1 MDINDLFE
9 SGTSGKA
16 GEDAAA
22 RARSIAIGSNW
33 WCSRVKAWVN
43 LDECVGRYAEARGA
57 GSCYSP
63 CLECATVACHL
74 RALGQRTPVVY
85 VPEEQPVTQ
94 EETIMTKPAK
104 KGTPDP
110 VQQEA
115 KLEKE
120 KPVDCT
126 NPFAGWNK
134 YDPYDRHRQGRD
146 SFVTLTKS
154 GSFFFSVEAVKNFG
168 LGAFMSVDLY
178 HGQGKL
184 GLHVHENDSGRLRI
198 IKKHKRQDAKSVNIS
213 AVGAIKSFGLEKY
226 QGRRFPLREVG
237 PGLIEIDFSKEVKAA

>member
-1 MDINDLFE
+1 MASNDIFE

-22 RARSIAIGSNW
+22 RARAIAIGSNW

-63 CLECATVACHL
+63 CLECATIACHL

-94 EETIMTKPAK
+94 EETMTKPAK
-104 KGTPDP
+104 KEAP

-115 KLEKE
+115 KLEIVA
-120 KPVDCT
+120 KPKAAA
-126 NPFAGWNK
+126 NPFETISKQA
-134 YDPYDRHRQGRD
+134 GRD
-146 SFVTLTKS
+146 EYMET
-154 GSFFFSVEAVKNFG
+154 
-168 LGAFMSVDLY
+168 MSEVRAY
-178 HGQGKL
+178 AANRAMVAGG
-184 GLHVHENDSGRLRI
+184 EFARLC
-198 IKKHKRQDAKSVNIS
+198 
-213 AVGAIKSFGLEKY
+213 GEG
-226 QGRRFPLREVG
+226 
-237 PGLIEIDFSKEVKAA
+237 